1 MSTIQLG
8 SEVRVSD
15 PCYTDDVWCKTQLK
29 NVLPGEYNVEVEFSD
44 QGDWGNRVS
53 GLTVVHKDHIN
64 KMQQWDFIGTIGVDS
79 GQAGVFCETSYRNDD
94 IVVKTP
100 ESDFTLPYND
110 NAGDKW
116 YENMCKLTLSEHSYG
131 SYETGVVTSTGFG
144 DGSYPL
150 EVSKDADGKIVAV
163 RIVYIS
169 NEEEDEG
176 DVCGVCGEE
185 IEYGE
190 TCDCID
196 E

>member
-1 MSTIQLG
+1 
-8 SEVRVSD
+8 
-15 PCYTDDVWCKTQLK
+15 
-29 NVLPGEYNVEVEFSD
+29 
-44 QGDWGNRVS
+44 
-53 GLTVVHKDHIN
+53 
-64 KMQQWDFIGTIGVDS
+64 
-79 GQAGVFCETSYRNDD
+79 
-94 IVVKTP
+94 
-100 ESDFTLPYND
+100 
-110 NAGDKW
+110 
-116 YENMCKLTLSEHSYG
+116 
-131 SYETGVVTSTGFG
+131 VVTSTGFG